1 MTTQSIVP
9 QYVKSIRYVK
19 SENLNHHGTLFA
31 GTIAEW
37 LFEAAFFTATT
48 LLKPKNLLFLKINEM
63 NCYKPV
69 YSGSIIHYKS
79 KLAYT
84 GKTSLTI
91 YIIATEQETNDIIAD
106 GFVTYVH
113 VNDDFKAI
121 VHNLE
126 LVPQTEEDKKHFEI
140 AKGFKKR

>member
-1 MTTQSIVP
+1 MEKIVTP
-9 QYVKSIRYVK
+9 KYIQSIRYVK

-37 LFEAAFFTATT
+37 LFEAAFFTATS

-63 NCYKPV
+63 NCHKVV
-69 YSGSIIHYKS
+69 YPGGIVHYKS
-79 KLAYT
+79 KLVYT

-91 YIIATEQETNDIIAD
+91 YICATEQESNDVVVE

-113 VNDDFKAI
+113 VDSDFKP
-121 VHNLE
+121 VEHNL
-126 LVPQTEEDKKHFEI
+126 VVSPQSDEDKKLFEI
-140 AKGFKKR
+140 AKGFKRK

>member
-1 MTTQSIVP
+1 MEKRKIIP
-9 QYVKSIRYVK
+9 EYVNSIRYVK

-63 NCYKPV
+63 TCHKVV
-69 YSGSIIHYKS
+69 YPGGIIHYKS
-79 KLAYT
+79 KLVYT

-91 YIIATEQETNDIIAD
+91 YISATEQETNDTIVE
-106 GFVTYVH
+106 GYVTYVH
-113 VNDDFKAI
+113 VDDYFKP
-121 VHNLE
+121 VEHNLE
-126 LVPQTEEDKKHFEI
+126 VLPQTDEDKMLFGI
-140 AKGFKKR
+140 AKGFRK